1 MIKKTVLS
9 GVQPTGDLHLGN
21 YLGAIKNF
29 SIMQNEND
37 CLFCI
42 VDLHA
47 ITVFQDPNQLRN
59 NTYEVTAAYL
69 ASGIDPNKSI
79 IFNQSQVSGHAELA
93 WILNCICRMGWLN
106 RMTQFKEKSG
116 KNSENVSSG
125 LFTYPT
131 LMAADILLYK
141 ATHVPVG
148 SDQKQ
153 HLELTRDIAQKFN
166 NDYKSLDFFP
176 LPEPY
181 IEKEISRVM
190 SLRDGT
196 SKMSKSDISDYS
208 RINLKDDKDTIVKKI
223 KKSKTA
229 DIPMP
234 SSQEKVT
241 EMPEVNNL
249 LNIFSGVTNF
259 SKQDLISKYE
269 GQNFSNFKN
278 DLSDALIEKIAPI
291 GDEINK
297 LMKDK
302 SYLNQIMREGTEKAR
317 NKSELVLKEVYD
329 IVGFIKAWIIDQNF

>member
-69 ASGIDPNKSI
+69 ASGIDPSKSI

-229 DIPMP
+229 DMPMP

-329 IVGFIKAWIIDQNF
+329 IVGFIKA

>member
-1 MIKKTVLS
+1 MNKKTVLS

-29 SIMQNEND
+29 AKMQNENE

-47 ITVFQDPNQLRN
+47 ITVFQNPKVLRN

-69 ASGIDPNKSI
+69 ASGIDPKKSV

-93 WILNCICRMGWLN
+93 WVLNCVCRMGWLN

-166 NDYKSLDFFP
+166 NDYKSVDFFP

-181 IEKEISRVM
+181 IEKDISRVM

-196 SKMSKSDISDYS
+196 SKMSKSDKSDYS
-208 RINLKDDKDTIVKKI
+208 RINLIDDKDTIIKKI

-229 DIPMP
+229 DTPVP
-234 SSQEKVT
+234 SSIEIINS
-241 EMPEVNNL
+241 MPEVNNL
-249 LNIFSGVTNF
+249 FNIFSGVTNMT
-259 SKQDLISKYE
+259 KNEIIIKYE

-278 DLSDALIEKIAPI
+278 DLSDALIERIAPI
-291 GDEINK
+291 GIEIKK
-297 LMKDK
+297 LMNDK
-302 SYLNQIMREGTEKAR
+302 EYLNQVLQEGKEKAK

-329 IVGFIKAWIIDQNF
+329 IVVFVK

>member
-29 SIMQNEND
+29 AKMQNENE

-47 ITVFQDPNQLRN
+47 ITVFQNPKELRN

-69 ASGIDPNKSI
+69 ASGIDPRKSV

-93 WILNCICRMGWLN
+93 WVLNCVCRMGWLN

-125 LFTYPT
+125 LFTYPI

-166 NDYKSLDFFP
+166 NDYKSADFFP

-196 SKMSKSDISDYS
+196 SKMSKSDKSDYS
-208 RINLKDDKDTIVKKI
+208 RINLIDDTDTIIKKI

-229 DIPMP
+229 DTPVP
-234 SSQEKVT
+234 SSIETVSS
-241 EMPEVNNL
+241 MPEVNNL
-249 LNIFSGVTNF
+249 FNIFSGVTSM
-259 SKQDLISKYE
+259 SKNEIILKYE

-291 GDEINK
+291 GSEIK
-297 LMKDK
+297 RLMNDK
-302 SYLNQIMREGTEKAR
+302 EYLNQILQEGKEKAR
-317 NKSELVLKEVYD
+317 KKSELVLKEVYD
-329 IVGFIKAWIIDQNF
+329 IVGFVK

>member
-29 SIMQNEND
+29 AKMQNENE

-47 ITVFQDPNQLRN
+47 ITIFQNPKELRN

-69 ASGIDPNKSI
+69 ASGIDPKKSV

-93 WILNCICRMGWLN
+93 WVLNCVCRMGWLN

-166 NDYKSLDFFP
+166 NDYKSVDFFP

-181 IEKEISRVM
+181 IEKDISRVM

-196 SKMSKSDISDYS
+196 SKMSKSDKSDYS
-208 RINLKDDKDTIVKKI
+208 RINLIDDKDTIIKKI

-229 DIPMP
+229 DTPVP
-234 SSQEKVT
+234 SSIET
-241 EMPEVNNL
+241 INSMPEVNNL
-249 LNIFSGVTNF
+249 FNIFSGVTNMT
-259 SKQDLISKYE
+259 KNEIIIKYE

-291 GDEINK
+291 GIEIKK
-297 LMKDK
+297 LMNDK
-302 SYLNQIMREGTEKAR
+302 EYLNQVLQEGKEKAK

-329 IVGFIKAWIIDQNF
+329 IIGFVK

>member
-29 SIMQNEND
+29 AKMQNENE

-47 ITVFQDPNQLRN
+47 ITVFQKSEVLRN

-69 ASGIDPNKSI
+69 ASGIDPKKSV

-93 WILNCICRMGWLN
+93 WVLNCVCRMGWLN

-166 NDYKSLDFFP
+166 NDYKSVDFFP

-181 IEKEISRVM
+181 IEKDISRVM

-196 SKMSKSDISDYS
+196 SKMSKSDKSDYS
-208 RINLKDDKDTIVKKI
+208 RINLIDDKDTIIKKI

-229 DIPMP
+229 DTPVP
-234 SSQEKVT
+234 SSIEIINS
-241 EMPEVNNL
+241 MPEVNNL
-249 LNIFSGVTNF
+249 FNIFSGVTNMT
-259 SKQDLISKYE
+259 KNEIIIKYE
-269 GQNFSNFKN
+269 GQNFSNFKK

-291 GDEINK
+291 GIEIKK
-297 LMKDK
+297 LMNDK
-302 SYLNQIMREGTEKAR
+302 EYLNQVLQEGKEKAK

-329 IVGFIKAWIIDQNF
+329 IVGFVK

>member
-1 MIKKTVLS
+1 MNKKTVLS

-29 SIMQNEND
+29 AKMQNENE

-47 ITVFQDPNQLRN
+47 ITVFQNPKVLRN

-69 ASGIDPNKSI
+69 ASGIDPKKSV

-93 WILNCICRMGWLN
+93 WVLNCVCRMGWLN

-166 NDYKSLDFFP
+166 NDYKSVDFFP

-181 IEKEISRVM
+181 IEKDISRVM

-196 SKMSKSDISDYS
+196 SKMSKSDKSDYS
-208 RINLKDDKDTIVKKI
+208 RINLIDDKDTIIKKI

-229 DIPMP
+229 DTPVP
-234 SSQEKVT
+234 SSIET
-241 EMPEVNNL
+241 INSMPEVNNL
-249 LNIFSGVTNF
+249 FNIFSGVTNMT
-259 SKQDLISKYE
+259 KNEIIIKYE
-269 GQNFSNFKN
+269 GQNFSNFKK

-291 GDEINK
+291 GIEIKK
-297 LMKDK
+297 LMNDK
-302 SYLNQIMREGTEKAR
+302 EYLNQVLQEGKEKAK

-329 IVGFIKAWIIDQNF
+329 IVGFVK

>member
-29 SIMQNEND
+29 AKMQNENE

-47 ITVFQDPNQLRN
+47 ITVFQNPKVLRN

-69 ASGIDPNKSI
+69 ASGIDPKKSV

-93 WILNCICRMGWLN
+93 WVLNCVCRMGWLN

-196 SKMSKSDISDYS
+196 SKMSKSDKSDYS
-208 RINLKDDKDTIVKKI
+208 RINLIDDKDTIIKKI

-229 DIPMP
+229 DTPVP
-234 SSQEKVT
+234 SSIET
-241 EMPEVNNL
+241 ISAMPEVNNL
-249 LNIFSGVTNF
+249 FNIFSGVTSM
-259 SKQDLISKYE
+259 SKNEIISKYE

-291 GDEINK
+291 GSEILK
-297 LMKDK
+297 LMDDK
-302 SYLNQIMREGTEKAR
+302 EYLNQVLQEGKEKAK

-329 IVGFIKAWIIDQNF
+329 IVGFVK

>member
-29 SIMQNEND
+29 AKMQNENE

-47 ITVFQDPNQLRN
+47 ITIFQNPKELRN

-69 ASGIDPNKSI
+69 ASGIDPKKSV

-93 WILNCICRMGWLN
+93 WVLNCVCRMGWLN

-166 NDYKSLDFFP
+166 NDYKSTDFFP

-196 SKMSKSDISDYS
+196 SKMSKSDKSDYS
-208 RINLKDDKDTIVKKI
+208 RINLIDDKDTIIKKI

-229 DIPMP
+229 DMPVP
-234 SSQEKVT
+234 SSIET
-241 EMPEVNNL
+241 ISYMPEVNNL
-249 LNIFSGVTNF
+249 FNIFSGVTSM
-259 SKQDLISKYE
+259 SKNEIISKYE

-291 GDEINK
+291 GSEIKK
-297 LMKDK
+297 LMNDK
-302 SYLNQIMREGTEKAR
+302 EYLNQVLQEGKEKAR
-317 NKSELVLKEVYD
+317 KKSELVLKDVYD
-329 IVGFIKAWIIDQNF
+329 IVGFVK

>member
-1 MIKKTVLS
+1 MNKKTVLS

-29 SIMQNEND
+29 AKMQNENE

-47 ITVFQDPNQLRN
+47 ITVFQNPKVLRN

-69 ASGIDPNKSI
+69 ASGIDPKKSV

-93 WILNCICRMGWLN
+93 WVLNCVCRMGWLN

-166 NDYKSLDFFP
+166 NDYKSVDFFP

-181 IEKEISRVM
+181 IEKDISRVM

-196 SKMSKSDISDYS
+196 SKMSKSDKSDYS
-208 RINLKDDKDTIVKKI
+208 RINLIDDKDTIIKKI

-229 DIPMP
+229 DTPVP
-234 SSQEKVT
+234 SSIEIINS
-241 EMPEVNNL
+241 MPEVNNL
-249 LNIFSGVTNF
+249 FNIFSGVTNMT
-259 SKQDLISKYE
+259 KNEIIIKYE

-278 DLSDALIEKIAPI
+278 DLSDALIERIAPI
-291 GDEINK
+291 GIEIKK
-297 LMKDK
+297 LMNDK
-302 SYLNQIMREGTEKAR
+302 EYLNQVLQEGKEKAK
-317 NKSELVLKEVYD
+317 NKSELVLKQVYD
-329 IVGFIKAWIIDQNF
+329 IVGFVK

>member
-29 SIMQNEND
+29 AKMQNENE

-47 ITVFQDPNQLRN
+47 ITVFQNPKVLRN

-69 ASGIDPNKSI
+69 ASGIDPKKSV

-93 WILNCICRMGWLN
+93 WVLNCVCRMGWLN

-166 NDYKSLDFFP
+166 NDYKSVDFFP

-181 IEKEISRVM
+181 IEKDISRVM

-196 SKMSKSDISDYS
+196 SKMSKSDKSDYS
-208 RINLKDDKDTIVKKI
+208 RINLIDDKDTIIKKI

-229 DIPMP
+229 DTPVP
-234 SSQEKVT
+234 SSIET
-241 EMPEVNNL
+241 INSMPEVNNL
-249 LNIFSGVTNF
+249 FNIFSGVTNMT
-259 SKQDLISKYE
+259 KNEIIIKYE

-278 DLSDALIEKIAPI
+278 DLSDALIERIAPI
-291 GDEINK
+291 GIEIKK
-297 LMKDK
+297 LMNDK
-302 SYLNQIMREGTEKAR
+302 EYLNQVLQEGKEKAK
-317 NKSELVLKEVYD
+317 NKSELVLKQVYD
-329 IVGFIKAWIIDQNF
+329 IVGFVK

>member
-29 SIMQNEND
+29 AKMQNENE

-47 ITVFQDPNQLRN
+47 ITVFQNPKELRN

-69 ASGIDPNKSI
+69 ASGIDPKKSV

-93 WILNCICRMGWLN
+93 WVLNCVCRMGWLN
-106 RMTQFKEKSG
+106 RMTRFKEKSG
-116 KNSENVSSG
+116 KHSENVSSG

-181 IEKEISRVM
+181 IEKDISRVM

-196 SKMSKSDISDYS
+196 SKMSKSDKSDYS
-208 RINLKDDKDTIVKKI
+208 RINLIDDKDTIIKKI

-229 DIPMP
+229 DTPVP
-234 SSQEKVT
+234 SSIEIINS
-241 EMPEVNNL
+241 MPEVNNL
-249 LNIFSGVTNF
+249 FNIFSGVTNM
-259 SKQDLISKYE
+259 SKNEIIIKYE

-278 DLSDALIEKIAPI
+278 DLSDALIERIAPI
-291 GDEINK
+291 GIEIKK
-297 LMKDK
+297 LMNDK
-302 SYLNQIMREGTEKAR
+302 EYLNQVLQEGKEKAK

-329 IVGFIKAWIIDQNF
+329 IVGFVK

>member
-29 SIMQNEND
+29 AKMQNENE

-47 ITVFQDPNQLRN
+47 ITVFQNSKELRN

-69 ASGIDPNKSI
+69 ASGIDPKKSV

-93 WILNCICRMGWLN
+93 WVLNCVCRMGWLN

-166 NDYKSLDFFP
+166 NDYKSQ
-176 LPEPY
+176 
-181 IEKEISRVM
+181 
-190 SLRDGT
+190 T
-196 SKMSKSDISDYS
+196 SFHYQNHI
-208 RINLKDDKDTIVKKI
+208 LKKK
-223 KKSKTA
+223 
-229 DIPMP
+229 
-234 SSQEKVT
+234 
-241 EMPEVNNL
+241 
-249 LNIFSGVTNF
+249 
-259 SKQDLISKYE
+259 
-269 GQNFSNFKN
+269 
-278 DLSDALIEKIAPI
+278 
-291 GDEINK
+291 
-297 LMKDK
+297 
-302 SYLNQIMREGTEKAR
+302 YLE
-317 NKSELVLKEVYD
+317 
-329 IVGFIKAWIIDQNF
+329 